1 MGKIFV
7 SIETSALDPKTA
19 MDFIADPGHGAM
31 DIFVG
36 MVRDHNL
43 GKKVRGVSYD
53 VFEPLALQILRDLC
67 QLAQNR
73 FGSEL
78 NIYLAHFKGRLD
90 ISGISVI
97 IAVSS
102 PHRDESFQACR
113 YLIEELKQQAPIW
126 KQEHYVD
133 GDSEWVKGHALCAHH
148 HHKKP
153 ATDFTGVVLAGGKS
167 SRMGRNKALMT
178 FHNMRLIDNAIG
190 VLSTIS
196 TNQVQISGMVEGYKS
211 IIDQVSDFGPMAG
224 ICSSV
229 LSNQECKRWLFL
241 PVDMPL
247 ITSDALQQLI
257 DGSSGKE
264 AICFKN
270 NPLPLFLQITDSV
283 LNHITQ
289 TLVAMQNGQEV
300 SVKHFISRLDTGSIP
315 VSPNTATALTNIN
328 TGSEWSQLNHES

>member
-7 SIETSALDPKTA
+7 SIETSTLDPKTA
-19 MDFIADPGHGAM
+19 IDFVSDPAHGAM
-31 DIFVG
+31 DVFVG

-43 GKKVRGVSYD
+43 GKKVNGVSYD

-78 NIYLAHFKGRLD
+78 NIYLVHFKGRLD
-90 ISGISVI
+90 IGGISVI

-126 KQEHYVD
+126 KQEHYAH
-133 GDSEWVKGHALCAHH
+133 GDSEWVKGHALCSGH

-153 ATDFTGVVLAGGKS
+153 VTDFTGVVLAGGKS
-167 SRMGRNKALMT
+167 SRMGQNKALMT
-178 FHNMRLIDNAIG
+178 FRNTRLIDNAMS
-190 VLSTIS
+190 VLSEIS
-196 TNQVQISGMVEGYKS
+196 TNQVQISGKIEGYKAVA
-211 IIDQVSDFGPMAG
+211 DQVSNFGPMAG
-224 ICSSV
+224 ICSMV

-257 DGSSGKE
+257 DGSSGQE
-264 AICFKN
+264 AVCFKN

-283 LNHITQ
+283 LSHIKQ
-289 TLVAMQNGQEV
+289 TLIAMQNGQEV
-300 SVKHFISRLDTGSIP
+300 SVKHFLSGVDTGFVP
-315 VSPNTATALTNIN
+315 VSPNTAISLTNIN
-328 TGSEWSQLNHES
+328 TGSDWSQLNHES